1 VVGVSG
7 SLYVNGQRQLKAD
20 AETVD
25 RQRQA
30 AREYNGRVAAGRRE
44 REEAKPTVPVDA
56 TVIGVR
62 IRHLGWFRVKRVNKT
77 TVTVVVASN
86 EHTGAEATARY
97 PLVDVVAVAR

>member
-1 VVGVSG
+1 MSA
-7 SLYVNGQRQLKAD
+7 SLYANAQRQLKAD
-20 AETVD
+20 AETVE

-30 AREYNGRVAAGRRE
+30 ARKYNAGVAAARRE
-44 REEAKPTVPVDA
+44 REDAKPTVPVDA

-62 IRHLGWFRVKRVNKT
+62 IRHVGWFRVKRVNKT

-86 EHTGAEATARY
+86 EHTGAEATCRY